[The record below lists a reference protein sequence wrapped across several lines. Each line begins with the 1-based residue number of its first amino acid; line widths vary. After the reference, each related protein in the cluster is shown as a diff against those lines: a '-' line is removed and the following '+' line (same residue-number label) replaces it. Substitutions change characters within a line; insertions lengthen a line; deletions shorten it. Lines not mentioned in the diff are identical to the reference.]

1 MKSEAR
7 LGELLGPKVVS
18 RQWSKNR
25 VCGYGDCT
33 VILSRY
39 NPSENCTVHR
49 ASTVLGRREEEPK
62 EAAEKPSSR
71 RKAPTKKSS
80 ARQKVPKNQK

>member
-25 VCGYGDCT
+25 VCGEEGCSA
-33 VILSRY
+33 VLSRY
-39 NPSENCTVHR
+39 NPSDKCSLHR
-49 ASTVLGRREEEPK
+49 SSKVLARAVEEPK
-62 EAAEKPSSR
+62 DDDKVASLPRKQAAKKASR
-71 RKAPTKKSS
+71 VKKH
-80 ARQKVPKNQK
+80 